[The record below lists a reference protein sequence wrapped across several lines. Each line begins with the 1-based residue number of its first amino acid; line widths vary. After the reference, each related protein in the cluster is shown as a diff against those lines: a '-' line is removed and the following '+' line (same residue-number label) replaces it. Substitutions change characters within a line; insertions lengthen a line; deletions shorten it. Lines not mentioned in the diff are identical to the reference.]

1 MLIAHCVAN
10 RAVSK
15 ALTELK
21 AIFSMPSVHAWNLT
35 ASYTVFQ
42 SVRWRTPIPNP
53 EKGGILIPEIERR
66 KGASETILV
75 AEDDP
80 IFRRLLQSRLQN
92 WGYHV
97 ITAKDGAEAW
107 ELLQQAET
115 PDLLILDWMMPGIDG
130 LELCRR
136 IRSKERDRYQYILL
150 LTGKDEKQ
158 DVVNGL
164 NSGADDYLT
173 KPFDIGELEARLR
186 AGKRIL
192 SLQQELIQARE
203 DLRFQATH
211 DALTGLW
218 SRGAALDLL
227 RSELRRAVRPH
238 TSTGILMADLDHF
251 KSINDTY
258 GHLIG
263 DAVLKEASRRISQAV
278 RSYDFV
284 GRYGGEEFL
293 TILSKCTM
301 DDLQTVAERMRCAVA
316 DTPISTSAGDIKVTV
331 SIGAV
336 VAPVNAPDLE
346 MLGIADSALYEAKHS
361 GRNRVVIGKH
371 EDGLSVVSELK
382 TKESLQVKNG

>member
-1 MLIAHCVAN
+1 MC
-10 RAVSK
+10 
-15 ALTELK
+15 TG
-21 AIFSMPSVHAWNLT
+21 
-35 ASYTVFQ
+35 FQ
-42 SVRWRTPIPNP
+42 SARWRTPIPDT
-53 EKGGILIPEIERR
+53 EKGGILIPEIDRR
-66 KGASETILV
+66 KGASETVLV

-92 WGYHV
+92 WGYRV
-97 ITAKDGAEAW
+97 ITVADGAEAW
-107 ELLQQAET
+107 ELLLQPDT

-136 IRSKERDRYQYILL
+136 IRHKERDRYQYILL

-158 DVVNGL
+158 DIVKGL
-164 NSGADDYLT
+164 NAGADDYLT

-263 DAVLKEASRRISQAV
+263 DAVLKEASRRITQAV

-301 DDLQTVAERMRCAVA
+301 DDLQTVAERMRRAVA

-336 VAPVNAPDLE
+336 VAPANAPDLE
-346 MLGIADSALYEAKHS
+346 MLAAADCALYEAKHS
-361 GRNRVVIGKH
+361 GRNCVVIGKH
-371 EDGLSVVSELK
+371 EDGSPAVSGSEK
-382 TKESLQVKNG
+382 KESLNAENG